1 VSALSDLVAW
11 SMGRLRMKGTA
22 WIVALTLISVS
33 LIGSRAHAQSEAVWH
48 ACPFAFD
55 KATSMLVMRLKAKI
69 RPDELAGMGDLVC
82 TSVKLYMDYNKS
94 RPKAAPVPPPTAQQI
109 FCANSQSL
117 EYCGKTPLAP
127 PTFKQALRGGAKENF
142 VGGWAAKCMQANP
155 TAQGCAAAILQQA
168 IADAE
173 TR

>member
-1 VSALSDLVAW
+1 
-11 SMGRLRMKGTA
+11 MKGIA
-22 WIVALTLISVS
+22 WIVALAFISAS
-33 LIGSRAHAQSEAVWH
+33 LVGTRAHAQSEADWH
-48 ACPFAFD
+48 ACPVAFATI
-55 KATSMLVMRLKAKI
+55 KMLVTRLKAKVS
-69 RPDELAGMGDLVC
+69 PDEFAGISKLVC
-82 TSVKLYMDYNKS
+82 TSVKLYVDHNKN
-94 RPKAAPVPPPTAQQI
+94 RPKAAPLPPQTAQQI

-127 PTFKQALRGGAKENF
+127 PTFKQALRRGASEDF

-173 TR
+173 IK